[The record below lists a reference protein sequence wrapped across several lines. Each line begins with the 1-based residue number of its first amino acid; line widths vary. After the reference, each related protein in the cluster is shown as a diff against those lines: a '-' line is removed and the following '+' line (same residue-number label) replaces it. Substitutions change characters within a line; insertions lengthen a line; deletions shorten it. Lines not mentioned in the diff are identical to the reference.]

1 MTFEAKDI
9 PELIAA
15 LLGAI
20 SVWLVVKRNVMAFPI
35 GIVMVV
41 IYAWIFFQAKLYS
54 DMLLQFVF
62 AVMQVQGWWVW
73 KHSQHD
79 SDDRIEVRSLSTQ
92 QWIYTGLIQLA
103 GTFLLG
109 YSMKRFT
116 DASLP
121 FMDAFATVQSILAQW
136 WMNKRYL
143 ESWILWIAVD
153 EVYLII
159 YGSKALVFTTVLYAL
174 FLVMAVIGYLEWR
187 KKMIIPN

>member
-9 PELIAA
+9 PELVAA

-20 SVWLVVKRNVMAFPI
+20 SVWMVVKRNVLAFPI
-35 GIVMVV
+35 GIVMVL

-54 DMLLQFVF
+54 DMLLQVVF

-92 QWIYTGLIQLA
+92 QWILTGVIQLA
-103 GTFLLG
+103 GTFALG

-121 FMDAFATVQSILAQW
+121 YMDAFAAVQSMLAQW

-143 ESWILWIAVD
+143 ENWILWIAVD

-159 YGSKALVFTTVLYAL
+159 YGSKLLVFTTVLYAL

-187 KKMIIPN
+187 KKVVLPN